1 MDIDVDEE
9 KRLADD
15 IENVA
20 GKICCHFFSNFHMIC
35 M

>member
-9 KRLADD
+9 KLLADD

-20 GKICCHFFSNFHMIC
+20 GKICHFFQIFI
-35 M
+35 

>member
-9 KRLADD
+9 KILASD

-20 GKICCHFFSNFHMIC
+20 GKICCHFFQIFI
-35 M
+35 